1 MTAEEGKETL
11 AWLALAR
18 TRGLGPVA
26 QQRLLQRFGSAVAAL
41 AASADEWAEGIGR
54 RGIARPGAAEYQ
66 WAQQQWWRVR
76 ALGGNAL
83 GLDDADYPD
92 TLRHIHDPPPVLFT
106 LGQVE
111 WRRPA
116 IGIVGTRR
124 ASPYG
129 QQVAREL
136 AFSLSRAGVCV
147 VSGMALGIDA
157 AAHAGALA
165 AGGDTVAVLGCGVD
179 QIYPRSH
186 AALYRRIVETGAVVS
201 EQPMGATPDRGSFPR
216 RNRII
221 SGLSRGVIVV
231 EAAQRSGALITARCA
246 NEQGREVF
254 AVPGDIRRGGSSGCH
269 ALIKDGAKLVENVED
284 ILEELTPWLH
294 ERLAPSA
301 ASPSGIAGQV
311 YQLLGREPLHVDEL
325 ARSSSMAAAQML
337 GTLLQLELEGLAD
350 QYPGK
355 RFARRA

>member
-1 MTAEEGKETL
+1 MTVEEGEATR
-11 AWLALAR
+11 AWLALAQ
-18 TRGLGPVA
+18 TRGLGPVG
-26 QQRLLQRFGSAVAAL
+26 QRRLLQHFGSALAAL
-41 AASADEWAEGIGR
+41 AAPVSEWNEVVGID
-54 RGIARPGAAEYQ
+54 ITQPGAAEYQ
-66 WAQQQWWRVR
+66 WAQEQWWRVR
-76 ALGGNAL
+76 SLGGSAL
-83 GLDDADYPD
+83 GLDDVAYPEA
-92 TLRHIHDPPPVLFT
+92 LRHIHDSPPVLFV
-106 LGQVE
+106 LGQVD

-124 ASPYG
+124 ASAYG

-136 AFSLSRAGVCV
+136 AVALARAGVCV

-165 AGGDTVAVLGCGVD
+165 AGGDTIAVLGCGVD

-186 AALYRRIVETGAVVS
+186 AALYRRIVGAGAVVS
-201 EQPMGATPDRGSFPR
+201 EQPMGAAPDRGSFPR

-269 ALIKDGAKLVENVED
+269 ALIKDGAKLVENVD
-284 ILEELTPWLH
+284 DVLEELTPWLQR
-294 ERLAPSA
+294 EEPPAV
-301 ASPSGIAGQV
+301 ASPSGVVGQV
-311 YQLLGREPLHVDEL
+311 YELLGREPLHVDEL
-325 ARSSSMAAAQML
+325 ARISTVATPQML
-337 GTLLQLELEGLAD
+337 GALLRLELEGLAD
-350 QYPGK
+350 QHPGK